1 MQIPQK
7 LRNQV
12 LTFGHMPIYVD
23 AMEQKILEQIEEQ
36 AAKRAITPKTLC
48 RLAVNNGK
56 LYTRLQDGGSI
67 TLATAA
73 KLTAYFT
80 TPIYVRVRQ

>member
-7 LRNQV
+7 SPKS
-12 LTFGHMPIYVD
+12 GVD
-23 AMEQKILEQIEEQ
+23 IQANAHYCHGMEQKILEQIEEQ

-73 KLTAYFT
+73 KLTAYFK